1 MVQLTP
7 TGWSPDANWFW
18 DGRAWQD
25 AISPDG
31 KWRYN
36 GTEWRRFRGK
46 RTAMPVAP
54 LWVAAPSAPPP
65 APVAPIEMPSWV
77 APSEVERI
85 VKEKQ
90 EAEAYAATPVIPPPP
105 ELDWRKAGHYIRHS
119 KDEGDYKDWQVG
131 GTSIA
136 YFIILYFLCSF
147 AGLIF
152 IWRTGWRLPTKVLV
166 TLGGFFLPVAIYFI
180 AVGTGLIPQDYRR

>member
-7 TGWSPDANWFW
+7 AGWSPDANWFW

-36 GTEWRRFRGK
+36 GKEWRRFRGQ

-54 LWVAAPSAPPP
+54 LYVAAPA
-65 APVAPIEMPSWV
+65 AGAAVAPIEMPSWV

-90 EAEAYAATPVIPPPP
+90 DAAAYAAAPVIPPPP
-105 ELDWRKAGHYIRHS
+105 ELDWRLAGRYIRHS
-119 KDEGDYKDWQVG
+119 KDERVYKDWQVG
-131 GTSIA
+131 GMSIA
-136 YFIILYFLCSF
+136 YFLICYLLCTF

-152 IWRTGWRLPTKVLV
+152 IWRTGWRLPSKVLV
-166 TLGGFFLPVAIYFI
+166 TIGAFLFPVAFYFI
-180 AVGTGLIPQDYRR
+180 AVQSGLVPQDFRR